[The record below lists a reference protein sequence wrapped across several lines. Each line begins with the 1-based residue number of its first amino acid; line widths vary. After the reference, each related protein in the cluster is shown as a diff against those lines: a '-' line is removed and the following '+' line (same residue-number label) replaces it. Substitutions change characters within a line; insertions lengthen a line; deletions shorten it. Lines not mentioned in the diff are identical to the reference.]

1 MTCLRV
7 ADITSAFDIGLHLG
21 EAPLIDA
28 SLFIGRSSELQAMEE
43 ILQPDQESRQQRQVV
58 LGGMGG
64 IGKTQLAIAYA
75 KLHDDTYTS
84 IFWLNATSEITVKT
98 SLKSIVQC
106 FLEVHE
112 YERLDDEQMLLR
124 VRRWLSD
131 LANRRWLLIFD
142 NYDDPELFDIRQY
155 YSHAAQ
161 GSIIIT
167 TRLPDL
173 VGSTQVYVQPL
184 EHVDDSL
191 QILATRSQRQNIQI
205 GNTEQVTTSDAD

>member
-1 MTCLRV
+1 
-7 ADITSAFDIGLHLG
+7 
-21 EAPLIDA
+21 
-28 SLFIGRSSELQAMEE
+28 MEE
-43 ILQPDQESRQQRQVV
+43 ILQPDEGPRQQRQVV

-75 KLHDDTYTS
+75 KLHHDAYTS

-98 SLKSIVQC
+98 SLKSIVEC

-112 YERLDDEQMLLR
+112 YERLDGEQVLLR

-131 LANRRWLLIFD
+131 LANQRWLLIFD

-167 TRLPDL
+167 TRLSDL
-173 VGSTQVYVQPL
+173 VGGTRVDVQPL

-191 QILATRSQRQNIQI
+191 QILATRSQRQNIQT
-205 GNTEQVTTSDAD
+205 GNTRQVTTSDVD

>member
-1 MTCLRV
+1 
-7 ADITSAFDIGLHLG
+7 
-21 EAPLIDA
+21 
-28 SLFIGRSSELQAMEE
+28 MEE
-43 ILQPDQESRQQRQVV
+43 ILQPDKESRQQRQVV

-75 KLHDDTYTS
+75 KLHNDAYTS

-106 FLEVHE
+106 FLEVHK
-112 YERLDDEQMLLR
+112 YEGLDDEQMLLR

-155 YSHAAQ
+155 YSHTAQ

-167 TRLPDL
+167 TRLPEL
-173 VGSTQVYVQPL
+173 VDGTRVYVQPL
-184 EHVDDSL
+184 ERVDDSL
-191 QILATRSQRQNIQI
+191 QILATKSQRQNIKI
-205 GNTEQVTTSDAD
+205 GNTEQVTTSHAD

>member
-1 MTCLRV
+1 
-7 ADITSAFDIGLHLG
+7 
-21 EAPLIDA
+21 
-28 SLFIGRSSELQAMEE
+28 MEE
-43 ILQPDQESRQQRQVV
+43 ILQPDKESRQQRQVV
-58 LGGMGG
+58 LGGMGR

-75 KLHDDTYTS
+75 KLHDDAYTS
-84 IFWLNATSEITVKT
+84 IFWLNATSEITVKS

-142 NYDDPELFDIRQY
+142 NYDDSELFDIRQY

-173 VGSTQVYVQPL
+173 VGGTRVHVQPL

-191 QILATRSQRQNIQI
+191 QILATRSQR
-205 GNTEQVTTSDAD
+205 

>member
-1 MTCLRV
+1 
-7 ADITSAFDIGLHLG
+7 
-21 EAPLIDA
+21 
-28 SLFIGRSSELQAMEE
+28 MEE
-43 ILQPDQESRQQRQVV
+43 ILQPDKESRQQRQVV

-75 KLHDDTYTS
+75 KLHNDAYTS

-112 YERLDDEQMLLR
+112 YERLNDEQMLLR

-155 YSHAAQ
+155 YSHTAQ

-167 TRLPDL
+167 TRLPEL
-173 VGSTQVYVQPL
+173 VDGTRVYVQPL
-184 EHVDDSL
+184 ERVDDSL
-191 QILATRSQRQNIQI
+191 QILATKSQRQNIKI
-205 GNTEQVTTSDAD
+205 GNTEQVTTSHAD